1 MITFCRFLFGCAV
14 PFAIAGCIVIGI
26 TIAQLDRELPDYQQL
41 AHYQPAIMTRMHA
54 GDGRLL
60 AEYAAERRV
69 FVPIEAIPRPV
80 VSSFLSAEDKN
91 FYSHHGVDPLS
102 ILRAAITDV
111 GRLKASRRPV
121 GASTITQQVAKNM
134 LLTNEISLKRKIKE
148 ILLASRI
155 EAILPKDRILEL
167 YLNDIYLGS
176 GAYGVTA
183 AAVTYFDKSLD
194 ELTLGEAAFLASL
207 PKAPNRYNPTRHP
220 QTAKARRDRV
230 LDRMVE
236 DGMATQEEGTQAETL
251 PLAPKRRQETEEVRA
266 PYFAEEVRRE
276 LLANYGDKVLYGA
289 GLSVR
294 TSLDARLQSGADKA
308 LRAGLVRYERGHGG
322 WRGPV
327 GHIDPRGNW
336 ESRLAKVPV
345 PAVAR
350 DVGWQLA
357 VVTRSDKDGATIG
370 FDGGATGR
378 IAFSEMHWARPRH
391 DNGSFGPYPRTA
403 GDVVKPGDVVM
414 VEPTNPASRE
424 VAVNA
429 KTPAAYTL
437 CQVPEISGAL
447 VAMDPHSGRVLAVS
461 GGFSFEISQ
470 FDRATQAKRQPGSAI
485 KPFVYLTAL
494 DHGFTPST
502 LVLDGPISLP
512 QGPGLPMW
520 SPANYTNRDHGPE
533 YRGLTPLRV
542 GLEQSLN
549 AMTARLASMVG
560 MERIAQTIERFGIMD
575 HTPREYSIALG
586 TGETTPLRL
595 TTAYAML
602 INGGNRITPTLIDR
616 IQDRDGATIF
626 RADQRR
632 CSGCADIVWEH
643 QRMPVIPETREQIA
657 DPRSAFQIV
666 SMMQGVVERGTGTAV
681 RAVGKPI
688 AGKTGTSND
697 FRDAWFVGGTPDLVA
712 GVFIGYDDPDSL
724 GDDQTGGHIAA
735 PVFRD
740 FMITALKEAPATA
753 FRPPKSPRSHQV
765 NPDTGGP
772 AAAGA
777 SAIHDASK
785 PGKEPGTNRNQDL
798 PGGHTE
804 IPIRATSDERPL
816 ARERTRSAPASGTG
830 GLY

>member
-1 MITFCRFLFGCAV
+1 
-14 PFAIAGCIVIGI
+14 
-26 TIAQLDRELPDYQQL
+26 
-41 AHYQPAIMTRMHA
+41 
-54 GDGRLL
+54 
-60 AEYAAERRV
+60 
-69 FVPIEAIPRPV
+69 
-80 VSSFLSAEDKN
+80 
-91 FYSHHGVDPLS
+91 
-102 ILRAAITDV
+102 
-111 GRLKASRRPV
+111 
-121 GASTITQQVAKNM
+121 M

-183 AAVTYFDKSLD
+183 AALTYFDKSLD

-220 QTAKARRDRV
+220 QTAKARRDWV

-236 DGMATQEEGTQAETL
+236 DGMATQKEGTQAETL

-403 GDVVKPGDVVM
+403 ADVVKPGDVVM

-424 VAVNA
+424 EAVNA
-429 KTPAAYTL
+429 KTPAAYAL

-447 VAMDPHSGRVLAVS
+447 VAMDPYSGRVLAIS

-533 YRGLTPLRV
+533 YRGPTPLRV

-560 MERIAQTIERFGIMD
+560 MERIAHTIERFGIMD

-595 TTAYAML
+595 TTAYAIL

-626 RADQRR
+626 RADQRG
-632 CSGCADIVWEH
+632 CSGCTDIVWEH

-697 FRDAWFVGGTPDLVA
+697 FRDAWLVGGTPDLVA

-740 FMITALKEAPATA
+740 FMITALKDAPATA

>member
-1 MITFCRFLFGCAV
+1 MITVCRFLFGCAV

-91 FYSHHGVDPLS
+91 FYNHHGVDPLS

-220 QTAKARRDRV
+220 QTAKARRDWV
-230 LDRMVE
+230 LDRMIE
-236 DGMATQEEGTQAETL
+236 DGMATQEEGMQAETL

-403 GDVVKPGDVVM
+403 ADVVKPGDVVM
-414 VEPTNPASRE
+414 VEPTNPASSGE
-424 VAVNA
+424 AVNA
-429 KTPAAYTL
+429 KTPAAYAL

-533 YRGLTPLRV
+533 YRGPTPLRV

-740 FMITALKEAPATA
+740 FMITALKDAPATA

-772 AAAGA
+772 AAAGI

-798 PGGHTE
+798 SGEHTE
-804 IPIRATSDERPL
+804 IPIPATSDERPL

>member
-1 MITFCRFLFGCAV
+1 
-14 PFAIAGCIVIGI
+14 
-26 TIAQLDRELPDYQQL
+26 
-41 AHYQPAIMTRMHA
+41 
-54 GDGRLL
+54 
-60 AEYAAERRV
+60 
-69 FVPIEAIPRPV
+69 
-80 VSSFLSAEDKN
+80 
-91 FYSHHGVDPLS
+91 
-102 ILRAAITDV
+102 
-111 GRLKASRRPV
+111 
-121 GASTITQQVAKNM
+121 M

-183 AAVTYFDKSLD
+183 AALTYFDKSLD

-220 QTAKARRDRV
+220 QTAKARRDWV

-236 DGMATQEEGTQAETL
+236 DGMATQKEGTQAETL

-403 GDVVKPGDVVM
+403 ADVVKPGDVVM
-414 VEPTNPASRE
+414 VEPTNPASSGE
-424 VAVNA
+424 AVNA
-429 KTPAAYTL
+429 KTPAAYAL

-447 VAMDPHSGRVLAVS
+447 VAMDPYSGRVLAIS

-626 RADQRR
+626 RADQRG
-632 CSGCADIVWEH
+632 CSGCTDIVWEH

-772 AAAGA
+772 AAAGI

>member
-1 MITFCRFLFGCAV
+1 
-14 PFAIAGCIVIGI
+14 
-26 TIAQLDRELPDYQQL
+26 
-41 AHYQPAIMTRMHA
+41 
-54 GDGRLL
+54 
-60 AEYAAERRV
+60 
-69 FVPIEAIPRPV
+69 
-80 VSSFLSAEDKN
+80 
-91 FYSHHGVDPLS
+91 
-102 ILRAAITDV
+102 
-111 GRLKASRRPV
+111 
-121 GASTITQQVAKNM
+121 M

-183 AAVTYFDKSLD
+183 AALTYFDKSLD

-220 QTAKARRDRV
+220 QTAKARRDWV

-403 GDVVKPGDVVM
+403 ADVVKPGDVVM
-414 VEPTNPASRE
+414 VEPTNPASSGE
-424 VAVNA
+424 AVNA
-429 KTPAAYTL
+429 KTPAAYAL

-447 VAMDPHSGRVLAVS
+447 VAMDPYSGRVLAIS

-533 YRGLTPLRV
+533 YRGPTPLRV

-595 TTAYAML
+595 TTAYAIL

-740 FMITALKEAPATA
+740 FMITALKDAPATA

-798 PGGHTE
+798 SGEHTE
-804 IPIRATSDERPL
+804 IPIPATSDERPL